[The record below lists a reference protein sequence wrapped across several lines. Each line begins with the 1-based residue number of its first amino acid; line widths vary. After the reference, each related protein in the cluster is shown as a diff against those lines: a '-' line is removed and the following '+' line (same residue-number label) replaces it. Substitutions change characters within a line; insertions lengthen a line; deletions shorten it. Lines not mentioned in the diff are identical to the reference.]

1 MVRIG
6 RVVAPDDQRRSPR
19 HRRLGPWRARRAS
32 ARGLRA
38 LSADTMRPMDH
49 KRVLD
54 DVVAWATADPNIRL
68 LVVTG
73 SFARGDHDDLSDLD
87 IELYVRE
94 THSLLEESAWYE
106 RFGDV
111 LVTEALE
118 NPGWHPTRLVYY
130 VDGKIDFM
138 VAPVLALAEGIA
150 YDAASLVMV
159 NKDAREKRLEPNV
172 GVAPPSADEFRVCIN
187 WFYAAAIQYAKA

>member
-6 RVVAPDDQRRSPR
+6 RVAAPDDQRCSPR

-87 IELYVRE
+87 VELYVRD
-94 THSLLEESAWYE
+94 TQTLLEETAWYE
-106 RFGDV
+106 RFGPV
-111 LVTEALE
+111 VVTEELE

-138 VAPVLALAEGIA
+138 IAPMVALAEGVG
-150 YDAASLVMV
+150 YDGPYRVV
-159 NKDAREKRLEPNV
+159 VDKDARANRLEPIV
-172 GVAPPSADEFRVCIN
+172 GVAPP
-187 WFYAAAIQYAKA
+187 